1 MHVTW
6 EDGKVMLFCFNC
18 SKSGTATYEDL
29 CHGIGLVPT
38 DLFDVPLPP
47 RSERPNAS
55 VTRKP
60 ATRRTPLPKVLPL
73 AKEAPKSE
81 PRHRFEETQAY
92 EYFDAQGTLVQRVVR
107 EECAI
112 KSHPAKR
119 FKQQFVDPKNG
130 AMVNQKPE
138 GFTPV
143 LYNLPAVLEAVQA
156 GKTIYLVEGEKDAE
170 TARDHGLTATT
181 NSQGAGSFPE
191 EMAMWLLGYTEN
203 GDPLKTKVRIV
214 ADLDLAGYRRAAN
227 LYQVLTKIGVK
238 PTIVLPATTEDK
250 SDFTDHFAAGF
261 GVGDFKVT
269 SLQRIQLLAQVEEI
283 KQAFTQIKVACDQ
296 AAARNA
302 ASDEN
307 GEAASLEDN
316 SKAAE
321 SWAKEASRRLNKIRE
336 LSAVSSEVS
345 ADDASLVMDINKV
358 RDDAFALVN
367 KTHLDLGLK
376 LPAAVLDQV
385 GGEVIPLAKPGV
397 KIAGPGEYANDPAPH
412 IPNNSVTYAVRRGE
426 TVKVTESWADDV
438 PKYRYDSVMNCW
450 AHVVDQFVEDDGLE
464 SEFSRPSLGM
474 RVKFFR
480 WRRDE
485 NGRPIRQSDGS
496 FEVEEET
503 VTWTAETIQKG
514 KWHEEIPWYG
524 AAALTSTSRRGKDAA
539 FDGILKAVHGPAS
552 KTPKYTSTGWRETP
566 QGRIFI
572 HAGGA
577 ISAAG
582 SVPADVVLPDA
593 MAVYKMPDPV
603 TEASTLR
610 QAWVDGVQPMLSALP
625 ARIVYPM
632 LGFVFESVFADR
644 MKVTLHFQGGRSSY
658 KTACANIGMQFFAP
672 GVHFGNKREVV
683 SGANSGGTA
692 LGILRTAA
700 LCSNMPVLVDDFAP
714 DGDPKRAQKKL
725 GDVARINY
733 NGSLRAVGTV
743 GGGVKNDRP
752 LNTGLITTGEL
763 GPDDSAETRLLTL
776 LLSPGDILNAQDLF
790 PRLEHTNARKS
801 RALLGSSLI
810 QYLAGSL
817 DEEIA
822 EREFWR
828 DHRGAPGNPYDFWVE
843 QIRTLPHDSS
853 LEGRFSDSAQWC
865 SHGIRLMLRMLV
877 TRGALTQEE
886 ATEILNKADQGI
898 LEALALQ
905 NDVAGDSGHR
915 LINYLKDAIAS
926 NEAHLTSTDGGQPED
941 PEGAGW
947 LNRGVSSMHGPIWNP
962 TGTKI
967 GAVKN
972 GRVFLIPSV
981 AVGVANQMASRADAT
996 FGESQVSIGSAML
1009 SHGWITPDS
1018 AGKNGVQRRISGK
1031 LMRVWDIPLT
1041 VLMGGE
1047 DSPEDDGMLP
1057 EASPTAPPSTPLF
1070 PGTPPVDNPASDTP
1084 AFDPYQ
1090 EPQPKEGTMIQSHT
1104 FVDVLGDEINMV
1116 HLTQWQPCI
1125 VCQQPAAGS
1134 IAGTT
1139 VHIACWNT
1147 QMEAMQAEKAAQE
1160 QAYQAHLT
1168 IEPAASPMIEEEA
1181 EEPAPEP
1188 EIGVPVEN
1196 EIPSPDSVDE
1206 DTSTE
1211 LVEAS
1216 KPERVSPQLPVFAA
1230 SCAVLDTD
1238 GIHIPGQPV
1247 MPLETLPANMGEIAD
1262 LVGTLNLGT
1271 IVRKNKNRAGK
1282 WNFRPLQGQLYI
1294 TTEATMQLLGID
1306 ELPNDRFERV
1316 TFMKNHT
1323 TNHPFVTAAVKDG
1336 WCMSKDGK
1344 HLEGTTRMWR
1354 KDDPKDGPKRRAMI
1368 TLVPML
1374 GDDAYP
1380 AIAEY
1385 KKDGKLKGPA
1395 DADTIA
1401 SRFQRFAT
1409 ALQYPYTVSASSTG
1423 LDLLIETRKDRDE
1436 TLAPSKPVP
1445 PATIPALVLDHNWSR
1460 KLTQEEEGHL
1470 YVHAYDRG
1478 ASYLA
1483 AADTN
1488 FGIGEATHLTD
1499 SPTFNPK
1506 LPGYWRI
1513 EAPETQEWLM
1523 PSIFNPAGREIPGDF
1538 WYTTETLALAT
1549 SDKLG
1554 YTIQPKEAYVWEKSS
1569 RLFSTFVKKIVDAR
1583 TALDTPNAD
1592 DQAAR
1597 DILKALYVRTF
1608 GMIGSHEHQAGR
1620 PCYNPERYDFIKGRA
1635 GANILRRILKTGEES
1650 GRWPVAVYTDTILYT
1665 SNEVDGAKAWPG
1677 GEATFSRKPG
1687 MFKLEGTAKL
1697 ADLKKYLTGDGFDLT
1712 AKTLFK

>member
-6 EDGKVMLFCFNC
+6 EDGKVMLFCFSC
-18 SKSGTATYEDL
+18 SQSGTATYEDL
-29 CHGIGLVPT
+29 CQGIGLEPT
-38 DLFDVPLPP
+38 DLFDAPLPP

-60 ATRRTPLPKVLPL
+60 VTRKTPLPKVIPL
-73 AKEAPKSE
+73 TEAAPKSD

-107 EECAI
+107 EECKI
-112 KSHPAKR
+112 KTHPAKR

-130 AMVNQKPE
+130 ALVNQKPE

-143 LYNLPAVLEAVQA
+143 LYNLPTVLEAVQA

-191 EMAMWLLGYTEN
+191 EMAMWLLGYAEN
-203 GDPLKTKVRIV
+203 GDPLRTRVRIV

-238 PTIVLPATTEDK
+238 PTIVLPATADEK
-250 SDFTDHFAAGF
+250 SDFTDHFAGGF

-269 SLQRIQLLAQVEEI
+269 SLQRVQLMAQVEEI
-283 KQAFTQIKVACDQ
+283 KQALTHVNDACKQ
-296 AAARNA
+296 GAARHAAAQETA
-302 ASDEN
+302 TEESQ
-307 GEAASLEDN
+307 EDN
-316 SKAAE
+316 AKAAE

-336 LSAVSSEVS
+336 LAAVSSEVS
-345 ADDASLVMDINKV
+345 KDDEDLVKAIEEV

-367 KTHLDLGLK
+367 KTHQDLGLK
-376 LPAAVLDQV
+376 LPAAVLDQR
-385 GGEVIPLAKPGV
+385 GGEVIPLAKPGTKV
-397 KIAGPGEYANDPAPH
+397 AGPGEYVNDPAPH

-426 TVKVTESWADDV
+426 TVKVTESFSDDGV
-438 PKYRYDSVMNCW
+438 KYRYDSVMNCW
-450 AHVVDQFVEDDGLE
+450 AHVVDQFVENDGLD

-485 NGRPIRQSDGS
+485 NGRPIRLSDGS

-514 KWHEEIPWYG
+514 KWYEEIPWYG

-539 FDGILKAVHGPAS
+539 FDGILKAVHGPAT

-582 SVPADVVLPDA
+582 SVEADVVLPDA
-593 MAVYKMPDPV
+593 MAVYKMPEPV
-603 TEASTLR
+603 TDASTLR
-610 QAWVDGVQPMLSALP
+610 QAWLDGVLPLLSGLP

-632 LGFVFESVFADR
+632 LGFVFESVFSDR

-672 GVHFGNKREVV
+672 GIHFDNKREVV

-776 LLSPGDILNAQDLF
+776 LLSPGDITNAQDLF
-790 PRLEHTNARKS
+790 PKLEHTNARRS

-822 EREFWR
+822 ERDYWR

-886 ATEILNKADQGI
+886 ATLILNQADQGI

-915 LINYLKDAIAS
+915 LINYLKDAIAA
-926 NEAHLTSTDGGQPED
+926 NEAHLTSSDGGQPID

-947 LNRGVSSMHGPIWNP
+947 ISRGFTLNAAEKMWNP

-1009 SHGWITPDS
+1009 SHGWITPDR
-1018 AGKNGVQRRISGK
+1018 AGKNGVQRRLSGK
-1031 LMRVWDIPLT
+1031 LMRVWDIPLS
-1041 VLMGGE
+1041 VLMGE
-1047 DSPEDDGMLP
+1047 DDGTEDDGMLP
-1057 EASPTAPPSTPLF
+1057 PASPTAPPSTPLF
-1070 PGTPPVDNPASDTP
+1070 PGTPPVDNPATDMPS
-1084 AFDPYQ
+1084 FDPYQ
-1090 EPQPKEGTMIQSHT
+1090 EPQPKEGTMTQSHT
-1104 FVDVLGDEINMV
+1104 FVDALGDEIVMD
-1116 HLTQWQPCI
+1116 HLTEWQPCI
-1125 VCQQPAAGS
+1125 VCQKAAAGA
-1134 IAGTT
+1134 IGGTT

-1147 QMEAMQAEKAAQE
+1147 QMLAMKAEGAAQD
-1160 QAYQAHLT
+1160 QAHQAQLAPEPMPAPAIT
-1168 IEPAASPMIEEEA
+1168 EDTEQPAAEPEETIPA
-1181 EEPAPEP
+1181 ENATPAPEVQD
-1188 EIGVPVEN
+1188 E
-1196 EIPSPDSVDE
+1196 E
-1206 DTSTE
+1206 DTSE
-1211 LVEAS
+1211 LVQAA
-1216 KPERVSPQLPVFAA
+1216 KPERVSPQLPVFDA
-1230 SCAVLDTD
+1230 SCAVLDLD

-1247 MPLETLPANMGEIAD
+1247 IELDALPANMGEVAD
-1262 LVGTLNLGT
+1262 LMGTLNLGT

-1282 WNFRPLQGQLYI
+1282 WNFRSLQGQLYI
-1294 TTEATMQLLGID
+1294 TTEATMELLGID
-1306 ELPNDRFERV
+1306 ELPKDRFDRV
-1316 TFMKNHT
+1316 TFIKNHT
-1323 TNHPFVTAAVKDG
+1323 TNHPFVTAAVQDG
-1336 WCMSKDGK
+1336 WSMSKDGK

-1354 KDDPKDGPKRRAMI
+1354 KDDSGRRAMI
-1368 TLVPML
+1368 TLIPML

-1380 AIAEY
+1380 AIADY

-1395 DADTIA
+1395 SADAVAT
-1401 SRFQRFAT
+1401 RFQRFAT

-1423 LDLLIETRKDRDE
+1423 LDLLIESRKDREE
-1436 TLAPSKPVP
+1436 TLAPSNPVP
-1445 PATIPALVLDHNWSR
+1445 PATVPALVLDHNWSR
-1460 KLTQEEEGHL
+1460 PLSQEEEGHL

-1499 SPTFNPK
+1499 NPTFNPK
-1506 LPGYWRI
+1506 LPGYWKI
-1513 EAPETQEWLM
+1513 EVPETQEWLM

-1554 YTIQPKEAYVWEKSS
+1554 YTIQPKEAYVWENNS
-1569 RLFSTFVKKIVDAR
+1569 RLFSTFVKRIIDAR
-1583 TALDTPNAD
+1583 TALDTPTAD

-1635 GANILRRILKTGEES
+1635 GANIIRRILDIGEKT

-1665 SNEVDGAKAWPG
+1665 SNEADGAKAWPG
-1677 GEATFSRKPG
+1677 GEATFSRKAG
-1687 MFKLEGTAKL
+1687 MYKLEGTAKL
-1697 ADLKKYLTGDGFDLT
+1697 ADLKKYLTGNGFDLT